1 MKLKV
6 SLSMN
11 AGQKRRMRERRVDM
25 IDGDHLAT
33 TPAKVTRAFN
43 ALKHKRKLRRGKINI
58 GKPTQEGAYQPDDF
72 KVKEI
77 VSLSHDVIFN
87 PGTQTT
93 RYSASHEAKRN
104 LERRM
109 PGYAID
115 VLYGSGEGMLR
126 FYARANIIVASPTE
140 GQERDVA
147 ISAECVASATDMA
160 IHKAEIICDGRV
172 FDIQP
177 ADKAVF
183 PEEAVKILSK
193 IAENVINNM

>member
-6 SLSMN
+6 SLSTN
-11 AGQKRRMRERRVDM
+11 AGQKRRMRERRVDL

-43 ALKHKRKLRRGKINI
+43 ALKHKRKLSK
-58 GKPTQEGAYQPDDF
+58 TQGVKGLMKGAAQPDDF

-109 PGYAID
+109 PGYSID

-126 FYARANIIVASPTE
+126 FYARANLIVASQTSE
-140 GQERDVA
+140 QELDVS

-160 IHKAEIICDGRV
+160 IHKAEIICDDRV
-172 FDIQP
+172 FDIEP

-193 IAENVINNM
+193 IAENVVNNM